1 MIEIESISKHFDDTA
16 ALSQVSFRIPEGKV
30 FGLLGTN
37 GAGKSTLLRV
47 MAGILKA
54 DAGTVRINGEV
65 AYENPGAKERF
76 FYLPDDPYY
85 FPTATMEDMA
95 RFYKK
100 QYSAMDRNGARYMAD
115 RLELDIRRP
124 IRTFSKGMKRQAFL
138 IMALCANTDYLLC
151 DEVFDGLDPVVTEAM
166 KNLFG
171 KEIHERALTVVVAAH
186 KLQDLED
193 FCNEIG
199 ILHKGGLL
207 LAGDM
212 RDKAGTMTKIQ
223 WVFEQDEPLMAEH
236 PAIVRCHRDGY
247 FTTVIV
253 RGKKEEALENIRQ
266 RNPIFCREVPMLLEE
281 IFMAEMEENGYDIR
295 KVLQ

>member
-1 MIEIESISKHFDDTA
+1 MIEIENISKHFDDTA

-100 QYSAMDRNGARYMAD
+100 QYSAMDRNGVRYMAD

-124 IRTFSKGMKRQAFL
+124 IRTFSKGMKRQ
-138 IMALCANTDYLLC
+138 
-151 DEVFDGLDPVVTEAM
+151 
-166 KNLFG
+166 
-171 KEIHERALTVVVAAH
+171 
-186 KLQDLED
+186 
-193 FCNEIG
+193 EIG
-199 ILHKGGLL
+199 RAH
-207 LAGDM
+207 
-212 RDKAGTMTKIQ
+212 
-223 WVFEQDEPLMAEH
+223 V
-236 PAIVRCHRDGY
+236 
-247 FTTVIV
+247 
-253 RGKKEEALENIRQ
+253 
-266 RNPIFCREVPMLLEE
+266 
-281 IFMAEMEENGYDIR
+281 
-295 KVLQ
+295 

>member
-1 MIEIESISKHFDDTA
+1 MIEIENISKHFDDTA

-100 QYSAMDRNGARYMAD
+100 QYSAMDRNGVRYMAD

-193 FCNEIG
+193 SSFCNPTSNCNS
-199 ILHKGGLL
+199 
-207 LAGDM
+207 AG
-212 RDKAGTMTKIQ
+212 
-223 WVFEQDEPLMAEH
+223 
-236 PAIVRCHRDGY
+236 
-247 FTTVIV
+247 
-253 RGKKEEALENIRQ
+253 
-266 RNPIFCREVPMLLEE
+266 
-281 IFMAEMEENGYDIR
+281 
-295 KVLQ
+295 